1 MPSPLFRDV
10 SVTAYISHD
19 HQFYV
24 SEHSL
29 AFAPVTVT
37 VTVKRSASLLYLGHT
52 LIFKAVVVMTTVLSE
67 ATAHPGRYFVPRC
80 DGC

>member
-52 LIFKAVVVMTTVLSE
+52 LIFKAVMMRTACSE
-67 ATAHPGRYFVPRC
+67 ATAHPARYFVPRC
-80 DGC
+80 DGF